1 MQVITSARHAQS
13 TLVPRSIEIV
23 VVVFD
28 VGGCPPAAAA
38 AAADAF
44 FKCELWLLML
54 LLLSSGTELILS
66 WLMSTTVS
74 KLGDLVVVKIV
85 EEAR

>member
-1 MQVITSARHAQS
+1 MRRARSCRVQLKLSLSFSTS
-13 TLVPRSIEIV
+13 V
-23 VVVFD
+23 VVL
-28 VGGCPPAAAA
+28 PPQLLLLKL
-38 AAADAF
+38 F

>member
-1 MQVITSARHAQS
+1 MRRARSCRVQLKLSLSFSTS
-13 TLVPRSIEIV
+13 V
-23 VVVFD
+23 VVL
-28 VGGCPPAAAA
+28 PPLLLLLTL
-38 AAADAF
+38 F

-74 KLGDLVVVKIV
+74 KLGDLVMVVKIV

>member
-1 MQVITSARHAQS
+1 MRRARSCRVQWKLSLSFSTS
-13 TLVPRSIEIV
+13 V
-23 VVVFD
+23 VVL
-28 VGGCPPAAAA
+28 PPQLLLLLTL
-38 AAADAF
+38 F